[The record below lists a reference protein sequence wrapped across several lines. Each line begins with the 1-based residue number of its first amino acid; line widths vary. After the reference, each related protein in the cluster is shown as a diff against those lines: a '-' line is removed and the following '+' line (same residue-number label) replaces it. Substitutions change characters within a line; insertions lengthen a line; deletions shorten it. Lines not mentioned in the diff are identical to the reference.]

1 MSPGTPHPHSPPPPQ
16 GDGQGRGWET
26 LSPPPL
32 EVGGWLRGC
41 KAGEIKGCQEG
52 IPRRQPPGPRGHIP
66 PHTPSSPTERG
77 QPGSRTRGAQGL
89 ILGCGDGADDP
100 SSWLCSPVGS
110 GCWGGWQGLWVLV
123 VWVLVMCTLE
133 VSQGAGVEGAD
144 TSGVGASAGVLMPMM
159 WVQRLGGDGHV
170 GGVGA
175 ADVGVFMVWVPVS
188 WVPMLWVQVLGADA
202 DDVDT
207 DPGGAGTAGDVGTED
222 AGADTRD
229 HDAPSPNSLHVLR
242 PDSHPCCQLPAPM
255 WVLRVPSSTTRP
267 STSHRSQLL
276 PHVSGCLRAVPAG
289 CPGRMDAPEAGAGQD
304 PAPQP
309 SHPSTSLG
317 TTAAISQECYSQ
329 QPRPISRHPSPTA
342 APE

>member
-1 MSPGTPHPHSPPPPQ
+1 MLV
-16 GDGQGRGWET
+16 
-26 LSPPPL
+26 LS
-32 EVGGWLRGC
+32 
-41 KAGEIKGCQEG
+41 
-52 IPRRQPPGPRGHIP
+52 
-66 PHTPSSPTERG
+66 
-77 QPGSRTRGAQGL
+77 
-89 ILGCGDGADDP
+89 
-100 SSWLCSPVGS
+100 
-110 GCWGGWQGLWVLV
+110 
-123 VWVLVMCTLE
+123 
-133 VSQGAGVEGAD
+133 EGAD

-242 PDSHPCCQLPAPM
+242 PDSHSCCQLPAPM

-317 TTAAISQECYSQ
+317 TTAAISQECFPSSPAPFHGTHR
-329 QPRPISRHPSPTA
+329 QPQHLSDPSVSPPGTQGARGAACPHLPQHPGA
-342 APE
+342 AGRSCSH